1 MVQEV
6 IHLVILKG
14 VQEVMVY
21 QHRLIVQQ
29 EQVVVVDLVG
39 MLVLAVQEQEALE
52 AVELVE
58 QALKTQDVM
67 RQQTLA
73 VEAVVELENVVL
85 VALDQ
90 LVEMVDQV

>member
-1 MVQEV
+1 MQEV